1 MARLLV
7 KLHGEEI
14 SRITLESGIEYI
26 AGRASD
32 AHIQLANERGI
43 SRHHLKFYERDGSWI
58 AESLSKFVLI
68 HVAGQNSEVIE
79 MTEPTVFSVPPY
91 EFYFEPTVEPV
102 SEEPNQGSS
111 ENLPAF
117 YNPAVGH
124 NQPVSEDTIAGQRVN
139 NEATTAGVSHLVPYI
154 RISYPNTADDE
165 VLKLEGHLW
174 TAGRDPSC
182 EIFIDSPHVSRKHF
196 ELART
201 NEGFFLTD
209 LGSSNG
215 TKLNGLRTPPHEP
228 TRLDSGDELRVMNIV
243 MLFEIRDTHF
253 ANRIESLPVPAFD
266 PMFSA
271 LPMPWSSPEMEEAT
285 QIRSPKLEEIP
296 SDWRKLRP
304 HHLKHVDW
312 KKNKVRVALLV
323 LTPLLLIMAL
333 LPSKPKGPPR
343 DPAAAGQ
350 SVVFENLSVEQKAVV
365 KDSFNLARNL
375 YVQGKYE
382 LCLTEL
388 AKVHEL
394 IPQYENSKELQSFC
408 EQGKELVHRQRDL
421 ERKER
426 ERAMIEQ
433 QITGYVEACK
443 ARLTVNATVDETR
456 QCLAEAME
464 LDPEHALITEMIHT
478 AQMHE
483 EERKFMKAQ
492 KEEEEKKTAKGMAQY
507 HKARNLYKKGHLSK
521 ALAAYDD
528 FIETPYPNIEN
539 QKAVA
544 RREVASIKKELK
556 VKVDTLYAKCKELGG
571 SQKYKEAY
579 LACDAAVKEDPSQNE
594 AKEYRDQMHL
604 ELKRGMKNI
613 YEDSV
618 LEESLGNVDSA
629 KEKWRR
635 IMKEDLDFDEYTIKA
650 KSKLQK
656 YGVLD

>member
-1 MARLLV
+1 MARLTV

-14 SRITLESGIEYI
+14 SRITLEPGTEYI

-32 AHIQLANERGI
+32 AHIVLANERGI
-43 SRHHLKFYERDGSWI
+43 SRHHLKFYERDGIWVCE
-58 AESLSKFVLI
+58 ALSKFVMILQ
-68 HVAGQNSEVIE
+68 AGQSHEVIE
-79 MTEPTVFSVPPY
+79 MPEPAMFSVSPY
-91 EFYFEPTVEPV
+91 EFYFEPTVEKNAPD
-102 SEEPNQGSS
+102 EGKGSS

-117 YNPAVGH
+117 YNPPAGG
-124 NQPVSEDTIAGQRVN
+124 NLPPSEDTSPGRVN
-139 NEATTAGVSHLVPYI
+139 NEATTAGVSSLVPYI
-154 RISYPNTADDE
+154 RISFPNTADDE

-228 TRLDSGDELRVMNIV
+228 TRLDSGDELRVMNVV

-253 ANRIESLPVPAFD
+253 SHRLENLPVATFD

-271 LPMPWSSPEMEEAT
+271 PPMHWSSPEMEEAT
-285 QIRSPKLEEIP
+285 QIRGKLEEIP
-296 SDWRKLRP
+296 ADWKKLRP

-323 LTPLLLIMAL
+323 LIPLILIMAM
-333 LPSKPKGPPR
+333 LPSKPKAPPR
-343 DPAAAGQ
+343 DPAGGG
-350 SVVFENLSVEQKAVV
+350 SVVFENLTVEQKAVV

-394 IPQYENSKELQSFC
+394 IPQFENSKELQSFC

-433 QITGYVEACK
+433 QITGYVEGCK
-443 ARLTVNATVDETR
+443 ARLTVNATVEETR

-464 LDPEHALITEMIHT
+464 LDPEHSLISEMIHT

-483 EERKFMKAQ
+483 EERKFMNQQ
-492 KEEEEKKTAKGMAQY
+492 KEELNRKAAKGVAHY
-507 HKARNLYKKGHLSK
+507 NRAKALYKKGQ
-521 ALAAYDD
+521 LA
-528 FIETPYPNIEN
+528 
-539 QKAVA
+539 KAVA
-544 RREVASIKKELK
+544 AYENFLDSSYPRIEGQKAIARREIASIKKELK
-556 VKVDTLYAKCKELGG
+556 TKIDTLIAKCRDLGG
-571 SQKYKEAY
+571 KQKYRDAY
-579 LACDAAVKEDPSQNE
+579 LACDKAVAEDPGQTD
-594 AKEYRDQMHL
+594 AKAYRDQMHA
-604 ELKRGMKNI
+604 ELKRDMRNI
-613 YEDSV
+613 YQDSV

-635 IMKEDLDFDEYTIKA
+635 IIKEDLDFDEYTVKA
-650 KSKLQK
+650 KSKLKK
-656 YGVLD
+656 YGMGLE

>member
-7 KLHGEEI
+7 KLRGEEI
-14 SRITLESGIEYI
+14 SRITLESGVEYI
-26 AGRASD
+26 AGRAGD
-32 AHIQLANERGI
+32 AHIVLANERGI
-43 SRHHLKFYERDGSWI
+43 SRHHLKFYERDGVWV

-68 HVAGQNSEVIE
+68 HSGGQSVEIVE
-79 MTEPTVFSVPPY
+79 MSEPTMFSVPPY
-91 EFYFEPTVEPV
+91 EFYFEPQPDQ
-102 SEEPNQGSS
+102 SQPEEGKGSS
-111 ENLPAF
+111 DNLPAF
-117 YNPAVGH
+117 YNPPAGGNRPVGD
-124 NQPVSEDTIAGQRVN
+124 DTVAGFKLN
-139 NEATTAGVSHLVPYI
+139 NEATTAGVSNLVPYI
-154 RISYPNTADDE
+154 RISFPNTADDE

-228 TRLDSGDELRVMNIV
+228 TRLDSGDELRVQNIV

-253 ANRIESLPVPAFD
+253 AHRIENLPVPAFD

-271 LPMPWSSPEMEEAT
+271 LPMQWEAHGADEAT
-285 QIRSPKLEEIP
+285 VIRAPKLEEIP

-304 HHLKHVDW
+304 HHIKHYNW
-312 KKNKVRVALLV
+312 KKNKVRSALIV
-323 LTPLLLIMAL
+323 LIPLLLILAVI
-333 LPSKPKGPPR
+333 PTKPKAPPR
-343 DPAAAGQ
+343 DPAANGQ
-350 SVVFENLSVEQKAVV
+350 SVVFETLSVENKAVV

-433 QITGYVEACK
+433 QITGYVDACK
-443 ARLTVNATVDETR
+443 SRLSVNASVDETR

-464 LDPEHALITEMIHT
+464 LDPEHALISEMIHT

-492 KEEEEKKTAKGMAQY
+492 KEATEAKTAKGVAQY
-507 HKARNLYKKGHLSK
+507 RKAK
-521 ALAAYDD
+521 ALYEKGQLAKAVAAYEA
-528 FIETPYPNIEN
+528 FIASTYPNIET
-539 QKAVA
+539 QKNTA
-544 RREVASIKKELK
+544 RREIASIKKELK
-556 VKVDTLYAKCKELGG
+556 VKVDTLYQKCKALGG
-571 SQKYKEAY
+571 SNKYKEAY
-579 LACDAAVKEDPSQNE
+579 LACDVAVKEDPNQSD
-594 AKEYRDQMHL
+594 AKTYRDSML
-604 ELKRGMKNI
+604 NELKKDMKSI

-629 KEKWRR
+629 KEKWRK
-635 IMKEDLDFDEYTIKA
+635 IMKEDLDFDEYTLKA

-656 YGVLD
+656 YGLSN

>member
-1 MARLLV
+1 
-7 KLHGEEI
+7 
-14 SRITLESGIEYI
+14 
-26 AGRASD
+26 
-32 AHIQLANERGI
+32 
-43 SRHHLKFYERDGSWI
+43 
-58 AESLSKFVLI
+58 
-68 HVAGQNSEVIE
+68 
-79 MTEPTVFSVPPY
+79 
-91 EFYFEPTVEPV
+91 
-102 SEEPNQGSS
+102 
-111 ENLPAF
+111 
-117 YNPAVGH
+117 
-124 NQPVSEDTIAGQRVN
+124 
-139 NEATTAGVSHLVPYI
+139 
-154 RISYPNTADDE
+154 
-165 VLKLEGHLW
+165 
-174 TAGRDPSC
+174 
-182 EIFIDSPHVSRKHF
+182 
-196 ELART
+196 
-201 NEGFFLTD
+201 
-209 LGSSNG
+209 
-215 TKLNGLRTPPHEP
+215 
-228 TRLDSGDELRVMNIV
+228 
-243 MLFEIRDTHF
+243 
-253 ANRIESLPVPAFD
+253 
-266 PMFSA
+266 
-271 LPMPWSSPEMEEAT
+271 
-285 QIRSPKLEEIP
+285 
-296 SDWRKLRP
+296 
-304 HHLKHVDW
+304 
-312 KKNKVRVALLV
+312 
-323 LTPLLLIMAL
+323 
-333 LPSKPKGPPR
+333 
-343 DPAAAGQ
+343 
-350 SVVFENLSVEQKAVV
+350 
-365 KDSFNLARNL
+365 
-375 YVQGKYE
+375 VQGKYE

-443 ARLTVNATVDETR
+443 ARLTVDSTVEETR

-464 LDPEHALITEMIHT
+464 LDPEHALISEMIHT

-492 KEEEEKKTAKGMAQY
+492 KEEQEKKTAKGMAQY
-507 HKARNLYKKGHLSK
+507 HKARSLYKKGQLSK

-579 LACDAAVKEDPSQNE
+579 LACDDAVKEDPSQNE

-635 IMKEDLDFDEYTIKA
+635 IMKEDLDFDEYTVKA